1 MQKSP
6 TKFDS
11 SRKLPSSPL
20 AKKTQKKFK
29 PFARPPAQHSG
40 NDITSSIRRC
50 TMTSKL
56 MKQMG
61 LTFALAAGSISVAMA
76 ATSNDFVDKAAQ
88 SGITEV
94 EAGKLALQ
102 KSSSA
107 DVKTFAQHM
116 VDDHTKANQ
125 ELMALAKK
133 HDLEVPDDAALMDKA
148 KKAILEMRDES
159 FDKAYAN
166 NQVNA
171 HEEAV
176 ELFKKEST
184 SSDNA
189 ELKAFASEKLP
200 TLEKHLK
207 MAKELQSKY
216 AK

>member
-1 MQKSP
+1 
-6 TKFDS
+6 
-11 SRKLPSSPL
+11 
-20 AKKTQKKFK
+20 
-29 PFARPPAQHSG
+29 
-40 NDITSSIRRC
+40 
-50 TMTSKL
+50 MTTKL

-61 LTFALAAGSISVAMA
+61 LTFALVAGSISVAMA
-76 ATSNDFVDKAAQ
+76 ATSNDFVDEAAQ

-116 VDDHTKANQ
+116 IDDHTKANQ
-125 ELMALAKK
+125 ALMALAKK

-176 ELFKKEST
+176 KLFKNEST

-216 AK
+216 AQ

>member
-1 MQKSP
+1 
-6 TKFDS
+6 
-11 SRKLPSSPL
+11 
-20 AKKTQKKFK
+20 
-29 PFARPPAQHSG
+29 
-40 NDITSSIRRC
+40 
-50 TMTSKL
+50 MTTKL

-61 LTFALAAGSISVAMA
+61 LTFALVAGSISVAFA
-76 ATSNDFVDKAAQ
+76 ATSNDFVDNAAQ

-107 DVKTFAQHM
+107 DIKTFAQHM

-125 ELMALAKK
+125 QLMALAKK

-176 ELFKKEST
+176 ELFKKEAS

-189 ELKAFASEKLP
+189 ELKAFATEKLP
-200 TLEKHLK
+200 TLEKHLQ

>member
-1 MQKSP
+1 
-6 TKFDS
+6 
-11 SRKLPSSPL
+11 
-20 AKKTQKKFK
+20 
-29 PFARPPAQHSG
+29 
-40 NDITSSIRRC
+40 
-50 TMTSKL
+50 MTTKL

-61 LTFALAAGSISVAMA
+61 LTFALVAGSMSAAFA

-133 HDLEVPDDAALMDKA
+133 HDLEVPDDAALKDKA

-189 ELKAFASEKLP
+189 ELKAFATEKLP
-200 TLEKHLK
+200 TLEKHLQ

>member
-1 MQKSP
+1 
-6 TKFDS
+6 
-11 SRKLPSSPL
+11 
-20 AKKTQKKFK
+20 
-29 PFARPPAQHSG
+29 
-40 NDITSSIRRC
+40 
-50 TMTSKL
+50 MTTKL

-61 LTFALAAGSISVAMA
+61 LTFALVAGSMSVAFA
-76 ATSNDFVDKAAQ
+76 ATSNDFVDNAAQ

-107 DVKTFAQHM
+107 DIKTFAQHM

-125 ELMALAKK
+125 QLMALAKK

-176 ELFKKEST
+176 ELFKKEAS

-189 ELKAFASEKLP
+189 ELKAFATEKLP
-200 TLEKHLK
+200 TLEKHLQ